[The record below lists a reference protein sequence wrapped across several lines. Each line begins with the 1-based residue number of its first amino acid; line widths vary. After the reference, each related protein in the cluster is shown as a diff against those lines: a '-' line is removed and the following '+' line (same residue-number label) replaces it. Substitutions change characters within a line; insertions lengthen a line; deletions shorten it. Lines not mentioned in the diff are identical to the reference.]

1 MTKHTFIYITDSLV
15 GYVSWRQS
23 WMIWLTQAGK
33 EEDDYTISALEAQT
47 HLGRVYFGK
56 CSILLGGGEIDH
68 FEHKGVDLL

>member
-1 MTKHTFIYITDSLV
+1 
-15 GYVSWRQS
+15 
-23 WMIWLTQAGK
+23 MIWLTQAGK